1 MVISIINA
9 IQATYIFI
17 VIFVMAILLSAHF
30 RKDNKFFPIETTN
43 ELKGVAI
50 LLVVFG
56 HIGYFLVND
65 HNFLFPLSS
74 IAGVGVD
81 IFLFLSGYGLV
92 VSAIT
97 KSRTIGQFYKDRL
110 VKLMVPFWL
119 VISAFFLLDF
129 FVLNKAYPIGYIVS
143 SFFGLFN
150 SADLY
155 KDINS
160 PLWYFTLIL
169 FYYIVFPIVFI
180 KRRPWISALI
190 IYVLTYVII
199 ALNPVWLSKVR
210 YFHEVHMLAFPL
222 GVLAGGA
229 VCNTFNF
236 RQKISNKIESI
247 VKSNRVMGI
256 VKNTVYCFL
265 ALILLFIIAHNTY
278 NSGVGQGVRVEQ
290 IITMATTLAFVFLF
304 LIKKIEFRL
313 LNLIGL
319 YSYEIYLLHWPI
331 LYRYD
336 FIFPFFSPWLA
347 MSVYIALFIGL
358 GWLLQKLSNLITR
371 KILKR

>member
-1 MVISIINA
+1 MSIINA
-9 IQATYIFI
+9 VQATYIFI
-17 VIFVMAILLSAHF
+17 VIFIVAILLSARF
-30 RKDNKFFPIETTN
+30 KKDNKFFPIETTN

-65 HNFLFPLSS
+65 HNFLFPLSA

-81 IFLFLSGYGLV
+81 IFLFLSGYGLI
-92 VSAIT
+92 VSALT
-97 KSRTIGQFYKDRL
+97 KPRSIKQFYKDRL

-119 VISAFFLLDF
+119 VISAFFLMDF
-129 FVLNKAYPIGYIVS
+129 FILNKAYPLDYVVS

-155 KDINS
+155 NDINS

-169 FYYIVFPIVFI
+169 FYYIAFPLVFI
-180 KRRPWISALI
+180 KKHPWISALI
-190 IYVLTYVII
+190 IYALTYVII
-199 ALNPVWLSKVR
+199 ALNPAWLSKVR

-222 GVLAGGA
+222 GVLAGGL
-229 VCNTFNF
+229 VCNTVDF
-236 RQKISNKIESI
+236 RQKIADWTE
-247 VKSNRVMGI
+247 RA
-256 VKNTVYCFL
+256 VKNNIALKIFKYTAYCFL
-265 ALILLFIIAHNTY
+265 ILILLFIIARNTY
-278 NSGVGQGVRVEQ
+278 NSGVGQGIRVEQ
-290 IITMATTLAFVFLF
+290 IVTMVTTLAFTVLF

-313 LNLIGL
+313 MNLIGL

-336 FIFPFFSPWLA
+336 FIFPFLPPWLA
-347 MSVYIALFIGL
+347 VTAYLAVFIVL
-358 GWLLQKLSNLITR
+358 GWLLQKSSNLIT
-371 KILKR
+371 KNIFKK